1 MSTTV
6 ATEVPRTTHA
16 AALALEYG
24 DRVLLGTT
32 RDVHRAVASRMF
44 RPLRL
49 IGGRLPQAVHDTVSE
64 AVYTGLS
71 AALRGGGGALRGL
84 AGRGM
89 GAPIE
94 DGAGGRRL
102 RAITNGLIGADL
114 HDAGDPSAITM
125 AVRRDDRDVPVTTAA
140 LAAAFPSP
148 SGHLVVFLHGLVESD
163 ESWSR
168 ETQDARG
175 GYPERVE
182 DEVGASALL
191 LRYNSGLHVS
201 DNGVELARLVDE
213 LVEAWPVRVTRV
225 DLVGHSMGGLVARAA
240 THHALAQGLAWPG
253 LVRQVVC
260 LGTPHLGANLEKV
273 AHLGGQALGL
283 VPESAPFQR
292 ILTTRSPGIVDLRHG
307 YVTRDEWDGQ
317 DLTAKW
323 GLDRRAVAPLAHA
336 DYHFVAGTLAASP
349 WHPLSLLLGDL
360 LVDVSSAHG
369 RPRRGDPVVPHAT
382 TSHVG
387 SAGHFAL
394 LDHPQVGDWL
404 VAWLRP
410 RAVAALPAAPTHRPG
425 GTS

>member
-1 MSTTV
+1 MSTV
-6 ATEVPRTTHA
+6 AATEVPRTTHA

-32 RDVHRAVASRMF
+32 RDVHRAVAGRIF
-44 RPLRL
+44 APLRFL
-49 IGGRLPQAVHDTVSE
+49 GGRVPQAVHDTVSD
-64 AVYTGLS
+64 AVYSGLS
-71 AALRGGGGALRGL
+71 SALRGAGGALRGM
-84 AGRGM
+84 AVRGV

-94 DGAGGRRL
+94 EGPGGRRL
-102 RAITNGLIGADL
+102 RAITNGLIGAEL

-125 AVRRDDRDVPVTTAA
+125 AVRHRDADVPPTARA
-140 LAAAFPSP
+140 LAEAFPHASD
-148 SGHLVVFLHGLVESD
+148 HLVVFLHGLVESD

-168 ETQDARG
+168 ETHDARG
-175 GYPERVE
+175 GYPDRIA
-182 DEVGASALL
+182 DEVGATPLM

-201 DNGVELARLVDE
+201 DNGAELAQLVDD
-213 LVEAWPVRVTRV
+213 VIDAWPVRVSRV

-240 THHALAQGLAWPG
+240 THHALAQGRAWPG

-283 VPESAPFQR
+283 VPESAPFAR

-336 DYHFVAGTLAASP
+336 DYHFVAGTLGGST

-369 RPRRGDPVVPHAT
+369 RPRRGEPVVAHAT

-387 SAGHFAL
+387 AAGHFAL

-410 RAVAALPAAPTHRPG
+410 RAVAALPATPTTPG
-425 GTS
+425 GPQ